1 MISINKEIDETIIN
15 CFKSKSDIASMLPKI
30 IFFISTEV
38 GFREIMNNP
47 NAKKDVKI
55 IPIIA
60 SSLSFVCLFKK
71 SIVKAASDPEINAPI
86 EKGRPKMYAPA
97 TPGTTECDN
106 ASPISD
112 HPFNIR
118 YDDKKPHNAPTIVLI
133 RIAFAM

>member
-1 MISINKEIDETIIN
+1 
-15 CFKSKSDIASMLPKI
+15 MLPKI

-60 SSLSFVCLFKK
+60 SSLSFVSLFKK

-112 HPFNIR
+112 QPFNIR